1 MATKIRLMRMGKI
14 RTPYYRIVVTDSRK
28 ARNGLSIE
36 EIGRYSPS
44 QEPSF
49 IEVNSERALYWLG
62 VGALPTSA
70 VEAILKITGDW
81 QKHKD
86 LPGKEGTLRHA
97 EPRVH
102 KSVAYEAAVKAS
114 MNEPKEGA
122 TTLKKKAQE
131 KLAAKAAPVE
141 VIEPTAVES
150 VATEAPVVEAPV
162 AEAPVTNVADP
173 TALESEGAPAPEVTP
188 TVEAVES
195 AKEITHS
202 DATGEKTPP
211 VATTES
217 AE

>member
-1 MATKIRLMRMGKI
+1 LATKIRLMRMGKI

-36 EIGRYSPS
+36 EIGRYSPT

-62 VGALPTSA
+62 VGALPTPA
-70 VEAILKITGDW
+70 VEALLKVTGDW

-131 KLAAKAAPVE
+131 KLAAKSAPVVVTPSVD
-141 VIEPTAVES
+141 VIEPTVVES
-150 VATEAPVVEAPV
+150 VATEPVVETPAEAAPVVEAVV
-162 AEAPVTNVADP
+162 AE
-173 TALESEGAPAPEVTP
+173 TAEPAVG
-188 TVEAVES
+188 S
-195 AKEITHS
+195 
-202 DATGEKTPP
+202 GE
-211 VATTES
+211 
-217 AE
+217 

>member
-49 IEVNSERALYWLG
+49 IQVNSERALYWLG
-62 VGALPTSA
+62 VGALPTPA

-97 EPRVH
+97 APPVH
-102 KSVAYEAAVKAS
+102 KSVAYEAAVKGA

-131 KLAAKAAPVE
+131 KLAAKSAP
-141 VIEPTAVES
+141 AVEE
-150 VATEAPVVEAPV
+150 TPVVEAV
-162 AEAPVTNVADP
+162 VE
-173 TALESEGAPAPEVTP
+173 TP
-188 TVEAVES
+188 VEAVVES
-195 AKEITHS
+195 
-202 DATGEKTPP
+202 TPE
-211 VATTES
+211 VA
-217 AE
+217 AEPAAETVAE

>member
-36 EIGRYSPS
+36 EIGRYSPT

-62 VGALPTSA
+62 VGALPTPA
-70 VEAILKITGDW
+70 VEAILKVTGDW

-122 TTLKKKAQE
+122 TTLKKRAQE
-131 KLAAKAAPVE
+131 KLVAKSAPVVETPSVE
-141 VIEPTAVES
+141 VIEPTLVES
-150 VATEAPVVEAPV
+150 DAAAPVVETPSV
-162 AEAPVTNVADP
+162 DLIE
-173 TALESEGAPAPEVTP
+173 PA
-188 TVEAVES
+188 VEA
-195 AKEITHS
+195 
-202 DATGEKTPP
+202 GE
-211 VATTES
+211 
-217 AE
+217 